1 VQGQKATETLLE
13 VLDRKKEEQ
22 ESNTYYRI
30 ILESQ
35 LIVNEK

>member
-1 VQGQKATETLLE
+1 LE
-13 VLDRKKEEQ
+13 VLDRKGDEQ

-35 LIVNEK
+35 LMVNEK